1 MFLHV
6 ILSVERLIAPRALD
20 GARVDMLSS
29 DMTNQHIF
37 AAERA
42 VVLAVYPVAF
52 KRAAVIP
59 GKYSVNVSFQCEGS
73 CLTLVCWLV
82 YHGYSFPELL
92 ACSRPWVDMAVPQR
106 RKSPKMGS
114 ERCFRLDG
122 GSL

>member
-1 MFLHV
+1 MLLHV
-6 ILSVERLIAPRALD
+6 ILSVERPIAPRAVD
-20 GARVDMLSS
+20 GARIDMLSS

-42 VVLAVYPVAF
+42 AVLAVYPVAF

-59 GKYSVNVSFQCEGS
+59 GKHSVNTSFQCEGS
-73 CLTLVCWLV
+73 CFTLVCWLV
-82 YHGYSFPELL
+82 DHGYSFPGFL
-92 ACSRPWVDMAVPQR
+92 ACRRPWVDMAVPQR
-106 RKSPKMGS
+106 ESPKMGS